1 METKGASQLFP
12 DVDTDK
18 IFAWHINHVMV
29 HPDNQRVLS
38 AGWHKYFGLS
48 IPPEKT
54 LCDGCMTDNP
64 SLIDQDCPVRPCT
77 LSKEILNC
85 GDCEDY
91 GCDKLRQRW
100 VIFGEIASKGIKE
113 IPEEDRKRY
122 INPYENKDRVDEVCR
137 LKSKF

>member
-1 METKGASQLFP
+1 MNKPIMSRCGYRCDLCLAYEP
-12 DVDTDK
+12 NVID
-18 IFAWHINHVMV
+18 
-29 HPDNQRVLS
+29 HPENQRILS
-38 AGWHKYFGLS
+38 AGWHEYFGLS
-48 IPPEKT
+48 IPPEKI

-64 SLIDQDCPVRPCT
+64 SLIDQDCPVRPCA

-100 VIFGEIASKGIKE
+100 VIFGEIASQVTKE
-113 IPEEDRKRY
+113 IPEEDRKRF
-122 INPYENKDRVDEVCR
+122 IFPYENKDRIDEIRR